1 MTKVILTAEQASS
14 NCKTEL
20 ELETKTSKYLGFL
33 TVQKMVH
40 KFLTRDR
47 IILVPT
53 IIPKIT
59 ELELANK
66 LNIN

>member
-1 MTKVILTAEQASS
+1 MTKISLTAEQASS

-20 ELETKTSKYLGFL
+20 ELETKASKYLGFL
-33 TVQKMVH
+33 TVRKIIY